1 MRSDTIKVKSF
12 SVTPLKRNGVTE
24 TTSAIINS
32 QIHENRPRILAE
44 LGKVCE
50 SRSGRLTDEQVAAV
64 AGVISHTCHPSQI
77 ADQLSAWL
85 LDLGCAPDLA
95 GSWMRSTRGKECI
108 YIAWFDPESRRDLS
122 KDDLLRVMAIS
133 DEESELLNLLHL
145 VSDRLQKRIDRR
157 AEGIQAR
164 NKSEPWKDQGISKAA
179 YYRNL
184 RAAKA
189 GIAASAGDARPSQA
203 ESQPWEQLGISRATY
218 FRRKTKETPE
228 KTEDFNSISNS
239 ETPRETRTSLLERE
253 DSSLLSSS
261 LYIGTLESHAES
273 HHPSAPPPIPLT
285 DPIACARARDRGDDH
300 YYYIVASRD
309 PAKRLADLQHLGPEL
324 LTNFEDIESGE
335 YPQAGYTGAWAIQHD
350 VSFFSEILDAGPQ
363 SIELMKRLPTSI
375 ARQFAHKALQLGMA
389 WEDPA
394 YWDLENPWTWFVID
408 RRPNADEVHAA
419 LSPLADR
426 FWRALSRS
434 EGIAASN
441 AKKAARAAPAPTARV
456 EFDSATMHPPC
467 CSEEDWATVPLPLR
481 NRALTIAGDIFL
493 RGIWQQMDCLAI
505 GIIGA
510 ERAETRRKM
519 LVELCPQ
526 ATSAEIE
533 TAAINCWQIPIS
545 IVPQVAEGLN
555 EHTAERVRIET
566 AHLQPEI
573 IEQLDW
579 IMAQV
584 WAEEIIP
591 GGVDHHKIRERMA
604 KALIELDANTWQ
616 TTSREILKTAVKRVK
631 DPRFERATWADEN
644 RSRAAAKREIMTVQ
658 ATVTR

>member
-12 SVTPLKRNGVTE
+12 SSPPFKRIGVTE
-24 TTSAIINS
+24 TTSAIISS

-64 AGVISHTCHPSQI
+64 AGVISHTCRPSEVFTR
-77 ADQLSAWL
+77 LSDWLGSHLCEPELARAWMETV
-85 LDLGCAPDLA
+85 A
-95 GSWMRSTRGKECI
+95 GRECV
-108 YIAWFDPESRRDLS
+108 YIAWFDPESRRDLP
-122 KDDLLRVMAIS
+122 KDDLLRVMDIS
-133 DEESELLNLLHL
+133 DEESELLGLLHL
-145 VSDRLQKRIDRR
+145 ISDRLQKRSDRR

-164 NKSEPWKDQGISKAA
+164 TKEEPWIELGISKAA

-189 GIAASAGDARPSQA
+189 GIATSAGDARPSRA
-203 ESQPWEQLGISRATY
+203 ESRPWEQLGISRATY
-218 FRRKTKETPE
+218 FRQKTKKTPE
-228 KTEDFNSISNS
+228 KTEEFDTISNS
-239 ETPRETRTSLLERE
+239 ETPDETRTSLLERE

-273 HHPSAPPPIPLT
+273 HHPSAPPPVPLT

-300 YYYIVASRD
+300 YYFIPTSRD
-309 PAKRLADLQHLGPEL
+309 RSRRLSDFQHLGPDL
-324 LTNFEDIESGE
+324 LTDYDDIENGD
-335 YPQAGYTGAWAIQHD
+335 YPQAGYTGLWDFQSHI
-350 VSFFSEILDAGPQ
+350 SFFQADLDLEPPP
-363 SIELMKRLPTSI
+363 IELMKRLPTSI
-375 ARQFAHKALQLGMA
+375 ARQFAHKALQLGLT
-389 WEDPA
+389 WEEPA

-408 RRPNADEVHAA
+408 RRPNAHDTHAA

-426 FWRALSRS
+426 FWRALSRTN
-434 EGIAASN
+434 GIAASN
-441 AKKAARAAPAPTARV
+441 AKKASRMAPPPVRV
-456 EFDSATMHPPC
+456 EFDAATMHPPC
-467 CSEEDWATVPLPLR
+467 CSAEDWATVSPPLR
-481 NRALTIAGDIFL
+481 NRALTIAGDLFL
-493 RGIWQQMDCLAI
+493 RGVWQQMDCLAI

-526 ATSAEIE
+526 ATPAELE

-545 IVPQVAEGLN
+545 DVPQVAEGLN
-555 EHTAERVRIET
+555 EMVDERIRVET

-573 IEQLDW
+573 LAQMDW

-604 KALIELDANTWQ
+604 KALIELDATTWQ

-644 RSRAAAKREIMTVQ
+644 RSRAVAKREIMTVQ